1 VTGIQV
7 HPGSVHGRVR
17 APPSKSYTHRAL
29 VVGYLS
35 GHPFRVER
43 PLDADDTRRTA
54 EAIRRLGASVTRSAA
69 GWTVEPGRSPR
80 TRRVSI
86 DCGESGTTLRFAV
99 ALAARQGTWVRFTGQ
114 DRLGERPMRALL
126 QGLRALGASIRVSA
140 HGLPIDVRGPIHGGP
155 LTLDASVSS
164 QFLSSLLLTLPTLDR
179 ASRIVLTGR
188 VVSAP
193 YIDATLAVLNHE
205 GVRVVRRR
213 RSFHIPGGQRFR
225 GRSFRVPGDAS
236 SAAYLWVAGAVAGG
250 PVRVDGVPPAWPQAD
265 RAVTELLAHAGAVV
279 RGTGSSVAVGAGRP
293 RPFTVDLT
301 DSPDLYPLAG
311 VLAAL
316 TPGTSRLR
324 GAAQVVHKESDRRA
338 GTARLARAFGARV
351 RTNAGGLTIE
361 GTDSPRRVSLT
372 DLTDHRL
379 LMSAA
384 VGALAADGPSR
395 LGPAEAVDKSFPG
408 FWESM
413 RALGAEV
420 DGP

>member
-1 VTGIQV
+1 MTGIRV
-7 HPGSVHGRVR
+7 YPGSVRGRVR

-54 EAIRRLGASVTRSAA
+54 EAIRRLGASVTRRDAR
-69 GWTVEPGRSPR
+69 WTVKPGRPPR
-80 TRRVSI
+80 TRRVSV

-99 ALAARQGTWVRFTGQ
+99 ALAARQGTRVRFTGRE
-114 DRLGERPMRALL
+114 RLGQRPMRALL
-126 QGLRALGASIRVSA
+126 RGLRSLGASIRVSK
-140 HGLPIDVRGPIHGGP
+140 HGLPLEVSGPIHGGP
-155 LTLDASVSS
+155 ITLDASVSS
-164 QFLSSLLLTLPTLDR
+164 QFLSSLLLALPTLEGD
-179 ASRIVLTGR
+179 SRIVLTGP
-188 VVSAP
+188 VVSSP
-193 YIDATLAVLNHE
+193 YIDATLAVLNHQ
-205 GVRVVRRR
+205 GVRVARRG
-213 RSFHIPGGQRFR
+213 RSFQIPGGQRFR

-236 SAAYLWVAGAVAGG
+236 SAAYLWAAGAVAGG

-265 RAVTELLAHAGAVV
+265 RAATELLAHAGAAV
-279 RGTGSSVAVGAGRP
+279 REIGSSVAVGAGRP

-324 GAAQVVHKESDRRA
+324 GAAHVVHKESDRRA

-384 VGALAADGPSR
+384 VGALSADGPSR
-395 LGPAEAVDKSFPG
+395 LGPAEAVEKSFPG
-408 FWESM
+408 FWDSM

-420 DGP
+420 EGP